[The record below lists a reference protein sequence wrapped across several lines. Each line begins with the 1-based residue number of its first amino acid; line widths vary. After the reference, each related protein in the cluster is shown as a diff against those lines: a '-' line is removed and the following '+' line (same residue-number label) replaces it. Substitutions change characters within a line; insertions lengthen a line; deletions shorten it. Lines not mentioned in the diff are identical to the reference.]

1 MGTAVRCW
9 VRPLGRGDDTE
20 VLKVR
25 RGLTGGGGRLGG
37 GDNDEIEDEE
47 PCAPSTFILF
57 AGYEKDTYLM
67 YHNTRVEC
75 ELHNL
80 LVMVA
85 SWHHSKVSP
94 APVGCPVYAE
104 TSGWW

>member
-67 YHNTRVEC
+67 YHNTCVAC
-75 ELHNL
+75 ELHKLTRNGSFL
-80 LVMVA
+80 A
-85 SWHHSKVSP
+85 SLKGEPSACRVS
-94 APVGCPVYAE
+94 
-104 TSGWW
+104 SIR